1 MLLLIFFL
9 ITVFLFITLLAT
21 VQAVLLNIVFLFII
35 LLATI
40 QATLPEFIVAFLIR
54 FVNFIL

>member
-21 VQAVLLNIVFLFII
+21 VQADLLNIVFLFII

-40 QATLPEFIVAFLIR
+40 QATLPEFIVAFLIS